1 MVGSMVSVVGAL
13 AIDLVAV
20 RERFL
25 DGTSNPS
32 DIRMGLGGVGY
43 RVFSNLEV
51 PRQFITALG
60 SDPI

>member
-1 MVGSMVSVVGAL
+1 MVFVVGAV
-13 AIDLVAV
+13 AIDMVAV

-43 RVFSNLEV
+43 RVFSNLDC
-51 PRQFITALG
+51 PRRFITALAA
-60 SDPI
+60 DPVSQ